1 MVLINLRISVA
12 LRKNILLIKYI
23 HTYIGI
29 KYILTQI
36 TKNLIEISNNQ
47 WRS

>member
-12 LRKNILLIKYI
+12 LRKVILLIIYI
-23 HTYIGI
+23 YTYIGI

-36 TKNLIEISNNQ
+36 TKNLIEISYNQ
-47 WRS
+47 WGS